1 MDNDKTNGERQV
13 CARQTNSVEGT
24 ASDREVNV
32 ETPTATTTAITA
44 ATETATMAAPATEA
58 ATMATTTTTS
68 AVAPTIGKKCIS
80 GETTTSAAKTVP
92 AAAGHIY
99 ASAVTKWIPEAAVGA
114 TNRSMKGR
122 GDRKIWE

>member
-1 MDNDKTNGERQV
+1 MDNGKTNGEGQI
-13 CARQTNSVEGT
+13 CARKTISVEST
-24 ASDREVNV
+24 ATEREVNV
-32 ETPTATTTAITA
+32 ETPTATTPAITA
-44 ATETATMAAPATEA
+44 ATETATMAATATEV
-58 ATMATTTTTS
+58 ATMETTTTTV
-68 AVAPTIGKKCIS
+68 VAPTTVKPGIS
-80 GETTTSAAKTVP
+80 DGTTTSASTTVP